1 MGLKKENTGGPASF
15 RVCYRHLRDTAL
27 RAARRKGAVTKSKM
41 RALWRPAPLRSR
53 FGKGSYPGKS
63 VRRLLLPNRDRKGAG
78 LARNDEEARSL
89 TVAALKCTESPRS
102 YYATRLGA
110 LVVP

>member
-27 RAARRKGAVTKSKM
+27 RAAR
-41 RALWRPAPLRSR
+41 
-53 FGKGSYPGKS
+53 
-63 VRRLLLPNRDRKGAG
+63 RKGAG